1 MQEEIENLSSK
12 SNGFSVKGHNG
23 SAINKYQP
31 LEIEGDI
38 NPITASLAS
47 GLSDDVIYSR
57 TGQQLLTS
65 RLAVESV
72 KRKYRQIIVVM
83 AIPLLF
89 VIIILSIAI
98 ATKDSP
104 SSSSGPGSD
113 GSNSLTDEQL
123 LEQHR
128 VTSSKGAVATD
139 NQICSQIGVNILD
152 QGGNAIDAAV
162 AAKLCLGVVSPASS
176 GIGGGG
182 YILIHSASS
191 NTQEFIDCRETAP
204 GAAAPRMF
212 VNDPIA
218 AQDGGLAIAIPGEV
232 QGLYLAYQRHGSGKV
247 SWKNLILP
255 SALLAEE
262 WRISPE
268 LYAYILIIRKQLF
281 SGKYR
286 PLADLYLKNNGKSV
300 KEVGD
305 IVNQPTL
312 SKTLMMIGEYG
323 PDYLYKTMSTT
334 IAKEIQE
341 AGGII
346 TKEDIETYEPLITP
360 PLTANISGYHY
371 IGVGGSSSGGP
382 AIIGILRFM
391 SSNEQPLVSKGNGYY
406 HYLIECFKHI
416 FAMRTNL
423 GDPFYVNV
431 TSVYNAILSE
441 EYMSDL
447 EHHHTNDLHTQK
459 SLYDYGGK
467 YNLQFSAKEDAGT
480 THLSVIDSDG
490 NAVSFTSTVNTYF
503 GSKVVSPSTGILFN
517 NQMDDFSIPG
527 SPNFF
532 GLPPSPFNY
541 PEPYK
546 KPLSSMSPSIVLDQY
561 NRVRLIGG
569 ASGGPRIITSTAQV
583 IDTCYSFRIF
593 SSHFCI
599 PNMI

>member
-1 MQEEIENLSSK
+1 MQEEVENSSTK
-12 SNGFSVKGHNG
+12 SSGYLVEGRNRADG
-23 SAINKYQP
+23 NKYQP

-38 NPITASLAS
+38 NPMNQSSVSSYSEDI
-47 GLSDDVIYSR
+47 VPSR
-57 TGQQLLTS
+57 TGQQLLSS
-65 RLAVESV
+65 RFAVESA
-72 KRKYRQIIVVM
+72 KRKYRQIIVLV
-83 AIPLLF
+83 AVPLLF
-89 VIIILSIAI
+89 IIVILSIGI
-98 ATKDSP
+98 ANKNSSSS
-104 SSSSGPGSD
+104 SSSSGSNGS
-113 GSNSLTDEQL
+113 SSLTDEQL

-128 VTSSKGAVATD
+128 ITSTKGAVATD

-152 QGGNAIDAAV
+152 QGGNAVDAAI

-182 YILIHSASS
+182 YILIYSS
-191 NTQEFIDCRETAP
+191 SGSTQEFIDCRETAP
-204 GAAAPRMF
+204 GAATPRMF

-218 AQDGGLAIAIPGEV
+218 AQDGGLAIAVPGEI
-232 QGLYLAYQRHGSGKV
+232 QGLYLAYQRHGSGKI

-255 SALLAEE
+255 AALLAEE

-268 LYAYILIIRKQLF
+268 LYAYILIIKKQLF
-281 SGKYR
+281 SGKYQ
-286 PLADLYLKNNGKSV
+286 PLADLYLKNHGKSV
-300 KEVGD
+300 KEIGD

-334 IAKEIQE
+334 LAKEIQN

-346 TKEDIETYEPLITP
+346 TKEDIESYEPLITP
-360 PLTANISGYHY
+360 PLIANISGYHY

-382 AIIGILRFM
+382 SIIGILRFM
-391 SSNEQPLVSKGNGYY
+391 SSLEQPLVSQGSAYY

-416 FAMRTNL
+416 FAIRTNL
-423 GDPFYVNV
+423 GDPFYVN
-431 TSVYNAILSE
+431 TTNVYNAILSE
-441 EYMSDL
+441 EYMNDL
-447 EHHHTNDLHTQK
+447 EKHHTNDLHIQK

-467 YNLQFSAKEDAGT
+467 YNLQFSAKDDAGT

-503 GSKVVSPSTGILFN
+503 GSKVISPSTGILFN

-546 KPLSSMSPSIVLDQY
+546 RPLSSMSPSIVLDQY
-561 NRVRLIGG
+561 HRVRLIGG
-569 ASGGPRIITSTAQV
+569 ASGGPRIITSTAQARLV
-583 IDTCYSFRIF
+583 LNFTFFLYFFFVLLIYL
-593 SSHFCI
+593 
-599 PNMI
+599 